1 MSDNQKGFTLIE
13 LIVVI
18 VILGV
23 LAATALPRFVNLSA
37 DARVAVMGG
46 VEGSM
51 RGANA
56 IVYARAVTLDQTG
69 ATGAVTMPDGAII
82 DLIYGFADDATE
94 LAQAM
99 DLAPATDFDSTTAAL
114 EIRHSGAAT
123 PANCNITYAAAAGAG
138 QSPTYTNNATLAN
151 CS

>member
-23 LAATALPRFVNLSA
+23 LAATALPKFVNLSA

-56 IVYARAVTLDQTG
+56 IVYARAVTLNQTG
-69 ATGAVTMPDGAII
+69 TTGSITMPDGVTVI
-82 DLIYGFADDATE
+82 DLAFGYADDATE

-99 DLAPATDFDSTTAAL
+99 DLSPAADFDSTTAPL
-114 EIRHSGAAT
+114 EIRHNGAT
-123 PANCNITYAAAAGAG
+123 GVLCEITYTPAAGAG
-138 QSPTYTNNATLAN
+138 QSPTYANGATLAN
-151 CS
+151 CA